1 MFTRLFQIFERR
13 SRRSDVVDVAE
24 FLGGVSVFACG
35 ERDEKIRLTFE
46 LYDSDSDGFISK
58 GEMTKYLTAV
68 YLVISET
75 SPELFHQNKYA
86 LLDADGCQSI
96 VQLTDLSIHNICW
109 TGWSLQSSA

>member
-13 SRRSDVVDVAE
+13 SRHRDVVDVAE

-46 LYDSDSDGFISK
+46 LYDSDSDGLISK
-58 GEMTKYLTAV
+58 EEMTKYLTAV

-75 SPELFHQNKYA
+75 SPELFQQNKCVVVMWGT
-86 LLDADGCQSI
+86 LP
-96 VQLTDLSIHNICW
+96 
-109 TGWSLQSSA
+109 